1 MPALFRFH
9 TPKEHVAKFKN
20 QRPKKHVHKTQWTNW
35 IKKSLFMRFW
45 TNTKAGAYGAL
56 IFYVDFRQNR
66 LVKES
71 R

>member
-20 QRPKKHVHKTQWTNW
+20 QRPKKHVTNW